1 MHYSRKTLYL
11 HGDTSVQRW
20 RNFLFFLLHPHLVCS
35 EKATDNSENNDDKR
49 NSNTYTD
56 AITDP
61 KAIISLPI
69 TPCEVNSF
77 VTKRPCYDFLW
88 SGAGKQRLLE
98 GLWRIILA
106 ERFLPRS
113 SSFDMHKWVNCFQV
127 LAFLTFLL
135 HLCYIS
141 KQFD

>member
-11 HGDTSVQRW
+11 HGDTSVQ
-20 RNFLFFLLHPHLVCS
+20 LCS

-56 AITDP
+56 AVTDP

-77 VTKRPCYDFLW
+77 VTKRPCYDFL
-88 SGAGKQRLLE
+88 
-98 GLWRIILA
+98 
-106 ERFLPRS
+106 
-113 SSFDMHKWVNCFQV
+113 
-127 LAFLTFLL
+127 
-135 HLCYIS
+135 
-141 KQFD
+141 